1 MLFDTESKRL
11 YKYEIKNKCSFFQVN
26 PPIHMNYP
34 VKTKEL
40 IKIHTLIKFL

>member
-1 MLFDTESKRL
+1 MLFDTESKRYL
-11 YKYEIKNKCSFFQVN
+11 NIRLRINVHFFRLN

-40 IKIHTLIKFL
+40 IKFNTLIKFP